1 MAISWSSG
9 SIVYN
14 SANSQGAFTQSI
26 SGGTVTVTGTEA
38 VKVKAYKQFNFG
50 NNATAVLTIAGQGTL
65 TANAPGNGSV
75 QEATS
80 SELLLPA
87 GTFPYTLES
96 HLTVYGTHTSGQAQ
110 AEAIQGTSTP
120 VPVAPT
126 PVAPTPVAPTP
137 TATGQCYY
145 YQLEANGA
153 DVIFTYTDCTGSG
166 QSVTVVDGQ
175 LSLVCAQLGTVL
187 QNNNS
192 GSITI
197 GTSCG
202 TAPTPVAPTPVPV
215 APTPVPVAPTPAPTS
230 SAPTP
235 VSTTGLTI
243 CLTSVQQDAGP
254 DLSFYNS
261 ATDAAN
267 YTNAFYTLTNI
278 DQYTA
283 SIQANGQYCFTV
295 TSGYPTSGTVYA
307 VSTNGGGAAPCTLVN
322 SYAIATTP
330 TPVAPTPSP
339 VAPTPVAPTPVA
351 PTPVAPTPV
360 APTPVS
366 VVCYFYDVTSD
377 GGSTVQFSYQNCAGV
392 ASSVTVPL
400 GDSTQICARE
410 GTVQMSP
417 NDGTIVQSLVTCSG
431 APTPSPVAPTPV
443 PVAPTPAPVG
453 GGNNSG
459 QGSTG

>member
-1 MAISWSSG
+1 M
-9 SIVYN
+9 
-14 SANSQGAFTQSI
+14 
-26 SGGTVTVTGTEA
+26 
-38 VKVKAYKQFNFG
+38 
-50 NNATAVLTIAGQGTL
+50 
-65 TANAPGNGSV
+65 
-75 QEATS
+75 
-80 SELLLPA
+80 
-87 GTFPYTLES
+87 
-96 HLTVYGTHTSGQAQ
+96 
-110 AEAIQGTSTP
+110 
-120 VPVAPT
+120 
-126 PVAPTPVAPTP
+126 
-137 TATGQCYY
+137 
-145 YQLEANGA
+145 
-153 DVIFTYTDCTGSG
+153 
-166 QSVTVVDGQ
+166 
-175 LSLVCAQLGTVL
+175 
-187 QNNNS
+187 
-192 GSITI
+192 
-197 GTSCG
+197 
-202 TAPTPVAPTPVPV
+202 
-215 APTPVPVAPTPAPTS
+215 
-230 SAPTP
+230 
-235 VSTTGLTI
+235 TI